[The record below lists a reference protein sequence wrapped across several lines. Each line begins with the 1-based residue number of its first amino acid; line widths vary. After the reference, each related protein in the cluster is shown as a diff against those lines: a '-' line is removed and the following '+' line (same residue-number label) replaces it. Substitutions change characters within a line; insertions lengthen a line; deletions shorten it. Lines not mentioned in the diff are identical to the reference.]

1 MYKVIDW
8 EKDVADKWRIRVEI
22 GGSTVAFKFEEWPDD
37 EVLQSEAARYDT
49 MMQEQAAIRD
59 AIMQKEQEEYELGLK
74 EQSELP
80 HEEPTDQD
88 AREAMTQ
95 GQPDDATDPE

>member
-1 MYKVIDW
+1 MYKIIDW
-8 EKDVADKWRIRVEI
+8 EEDAADKWRIRVEI

-37 EVLQSEAARYDT
+37 EVLQNEAARYDT

-59 AIMQKEQEEYELGLK
+59 AIMQKEQAEYELEAK

-80 HEEPTDQD
+80 HEEPTSQD
-88 AREAMTQ
+88 TREAMTRE
-95 GQPDDATDPE
+95 QPDAVTDPE